1 MEEAEEEVGG
11 GRRRRSEESM
21 KGQRSAQTLPLCAMS
36 ERLWMIGL
44 ELTVSSAKRVMQ
56 CRLKPSGST
65 W

>member
-44 ELTVSSAKRVMQ
+44 ELTVSSAKRVM
-56 CRLKPSGST
+56 
-65 W
+65 